1 MSAWEATRGLRVKEG
16 QVPSGA
22 GWGWAALGWAVAVAV
37 GTLSGVGATSG
48 AEGTAGVGAEEVSED
63 VEGGQGQWREW

>member
-1 MSAWEATRGLRVKEG
+1 MPR
-16 QVPSGA
+16 
-22 GWGWAALGWAVAVAV
+22 AALGWAVAVAV

-63 VEGGQGQWREW
+63 VEGGARVSRAVTVAAA